1 MITYRPATEAD
12 LPLVTDQVIALTMQ
26 YKDAFKT
33 PCFDLTVETVKDN
46 ILAFIEDYI
55 IVLRDC
61 QTVAFYLL
69 GDEFGLTH
77 LEELIVLP
85 QYRNQGIGSEVVKTI
100 MPQCTMAL
108 MVTVLTANTG
118 AVRFF
123 ERLGF
128 QKCFNNGLSTMDMVW
143 NPQK

>member
-12 LPLVTDQVIALTMQ
+12 LPLVTDQVIALTMH

-33 PCFDLTVETVKDN
+33 PCFDLTMETVKDN
-46 ILAFIEDYI
+46 VLAFIEDYI
-55 IVLRDC
+55 IVLRDG

-85 QYRNQGIGSEVVKTI
+85 QYRNQGIGYVSVDFGGYDI
-100 MPQCTMAL
+100 CS
-108 MVTVLTANTG
+108 G
-118 AVRFF
+118 
-123 ERLGF
+123 RLSGDGSNAGPDH
-128 QKCFNNGLSTMDMVW
+128 KHR
-143 NPQK
+143 K